1 MIATFYKEGKV
12 VDYTPAAAVAA
23 GDIVIIGDIVGVAKL
38 DIAAGERG
46 ALALEGIFAVAKGST
61 AFDFGAKVYFNA
73 ESGVATNVETD
84 TLIGVA
90 TAAAAASD
98 ATVLVKIG

>member
-23 GDIVIIGDIVGVAKL
+23 GDIVIIGDIVGIAKL

-61 AFDFGAKVYFNA
+61 AFDFGDKVDFSA
-73 ESGVATNVETD
+73 QSDVATAVDTD